1 VSSLRT
7 VTGPAPSGVTGH
19 EFDHLREYVETRS
32 GMEFAG
38 VRERV
43 LVDAVARRVSATRQ
57 PTVAAYVR
65 SLGTPTGE
73 AEWGRLLDQLLNGD
87 TRFFRDPPALA
98 TLTGLALPRLRERR
112 REEGTDRL
120 ALWSAGCSTGQEA
133 YSLAMTGLAEPEMVG
148 WRLAVLGTD
157 VSGPALA
164 AAEAGVYRA
173 HAIADV
179 PESFRR
185 RFLVPHDAGY
195 QIGPGV
201 REVVRFQPHDL
212 LTGSTPPPQDVIFC
226 QNVLIYYRPDH
237 RTEIVR
243 RLTATLAPGGFLFLG
258 AAEAVGLPTPG
269 LELFR
274 LEDGWVYQKTD

>member
-1 VSSLRT
+1 MSSLRV
-7 VTGPAPSGVTGH
+7 VTGPAPFGVTGH
-19 EFDHLREYVETRS
+19 EFDRLREYVENRS

-43 LVDAVARRVSATRQ
+43 LVEAIARRVTATRQ
-57 PTVAAYVR
+57 TVAAYTR
-65 SLGTPTGE
+65 SLGGSCGD
-73 AEWGRLLDQLLNGD
+73 AEWERLLDQLLNRD

-98 TLTGLALPRLRERR
+98 ALTGLALPRLRERR
-112 REEGTDRL
+112 REEGIDRL
-120 ALWSAGCSTGQEA
+120 SLWSAGCSTGQEA
-133 YSLAMTGLAEPEMVG
+133 YSLAMTCLAEPELVG

-164 AAEAGVYRA
+164 RAEAGVYRA

-179 PESFRR
+179 PEGTRR
-185 RFLVPHDAGY
+185 RFFVPHDAGY
-195 QIGPGV
+195 QIVPGV

-212 LTGSTPPPQDVIFC
+212 LTGSPPPPQDVIFC

-269 LELFR
+269 LELLR
-274 LEDGWVYQKTD
+274 LEDGWVYQKTG